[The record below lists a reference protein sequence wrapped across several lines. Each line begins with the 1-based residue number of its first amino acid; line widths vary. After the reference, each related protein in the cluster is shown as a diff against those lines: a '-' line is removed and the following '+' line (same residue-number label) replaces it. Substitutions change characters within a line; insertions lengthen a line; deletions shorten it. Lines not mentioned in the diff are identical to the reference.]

1 MLQFLKHILQL
12 MLSPAKGWEDVSQAS
27 EAPAELCS
35 RGLYPLLGIA
45 ALSNFVRMLYGNG
58 ILLVTAIERAVVDF
72 GTYFSAYF
80 LAALILEQLMPNI
93 VSGEPN
99 RKKIETCSVYII
111 AMLCIIRIIENCV
124 PAELTL
130 IKLLPVFVALIVYK
144 ADRYLAVKPGDD
156 IRFMLIGVIAL
167 ILMPLLLHYIL
178 FLLIPA

>member
-1 MLQFLKHILQL
+1 MAEEQPQAEAL
-12 MLSPAKGWEDVSQAS
+12 MH
-27 EAPAELCS
+27 
-35 RGLYPLLGIA
+35 RGLLPLLALTSLSEFA
-45 ALSNFVRMLYGNG
+45 ALFWEQGLKFGTVL
-58 ILLVTAIERAVVDF
+58 IRAVVDF

-167 ILMPLLLHYIL
+167 ILMPLLLHYVL